1 MIEGIYNS
9 ATGSGAREKYP
20 NDKLKGIGGTVPE
33 EE

>member
-9 ATGSGAREKYP
+9 TTGSRAREKYP
-20 NDKLKGIGGTVPE
+20 NDELKGIGGSIPE